1 MSRLQHPGSSSNP
14 VWMSPAHPGDVVQ
27 RFSSSARIRLCLTVA
42 ASLATLLAGCST
54 PTTQSPFPS
63 AAGSQFPTIAETLV
77 VTTPTPTAGAPSLR
91 LLQTPTPSQS
101 DDAARAAII
110 DAILKFQSA
119 GPFRVTTTIN
129 TQGGAATTATAE
141 VILPDRFRIL
151 TPDTE
156 ILIAGDLSYTRQDG
170 VWVKE
175 TSSGLASLI
184 PALIG
189 NLSGQAIQGIS
200 AATLVHPE
208 TLNEIH
214 TQEYRYQSD
223 IDFAGE
229 TLFTDNQLWIDGATG
244 LPVRLVSAGFYNGVQ
259 STTVQE
265 FTYDPAITIDVPPP

>member
-1 MSRLQHPGSSSNP
+1 M
-14 VWMSPAHPGDVVQ
+14 
-27 RFSSSARIRLCLTVA
+27 CLTVA
-42 ASLATLLAGCST
+42 ACLATLLAACTT
-54 PTTQSPFPS
+54 PTNQSPFPPAS
-63 AAGSQFPTIAETLV
+63 GSQSPTIAETLV
-77 VTTPTPTAGAPSLR
+77 VTTATPTAGTPSLR
-91 LLQTPTPSQS
+91 LLQTPTPSQA
-101 DDAARAAII
+101 DDLARAAIVE
-110 DAILKFQSA
+110 AILKFQSA

-129 TQGGAATTATAE
+129 TQGGASTAATAE
-141 VILPDRFRIL
+141 VILPDRFRIV

-170 VWVKE
+170 AWVKA

-189 NLSGQAIQGIS
+189 NLSDQAIQGIS

-223 IDFAGE
+223 LDLAGE
-229 TLFTDNQLWIDGATG
+229 TLFTDNQLWIDRASG
-244 LPVRLVSAGFYNGVQ
+244 LPVRLVSTGFYNGVQ

-265 FTYDPAITIDVPPP
+265 FTYDPAIEIEVPSP